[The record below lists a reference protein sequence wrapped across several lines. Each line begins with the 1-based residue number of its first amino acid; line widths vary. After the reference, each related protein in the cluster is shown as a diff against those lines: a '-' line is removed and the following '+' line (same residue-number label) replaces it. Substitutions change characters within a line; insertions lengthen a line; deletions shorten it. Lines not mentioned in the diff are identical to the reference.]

1 MQTCGAQFEVTRWPS
16 VAVTM
21 SSWWMGQ
28 GGSDPSEQSVA
39 PAAVQLQVQQQATQ
53 QAAQQAAQQA
63 TLSQSMPM
71 GPPAQPEMAQSQ
83 QLMQMLNQQIPD
95 ASQMAA
101 ELQVPM
107 QPQPLAG
114 QKRAAEAEAEREA
127 AVKKAAADQA
137 AAQQRALA
145 EQVAAHQRAAAE
157 RAAAEQRMATER
169 TAAEQRAAAGQR
181 AAAER
186 AAAERAAAEKK
197 IADEGVALAAKA
209 VAAKAAAERVA
220 SMQRKAAERRAA
232 EERREEEEKAAEE
245 KRAAAEKR
253 AAEKKAEQEKRM
265 AERRALAERHRLE
278 REKES
283 AEKAE
288 QEAAREKES
297 AEKAE
302 QEAAREKE
310 SAERAKEAK
319 EQRAA
324 ELAAEQEAAEQE
336 AAEEAAGERY
346 ASRPRRGS
354 SQKASSKL
362 HEYMAEQEAI
372 RAKRGAK
379 RAAKEAAKEAA
390 LEAEL
395 AAMPL
400 HLVATDMD
408 GTFLM
413 PATDAEGHANGSIG
427 ERSTKLVAA
436 LVAEGVIFAIATGRP
451 APALQAHI
459 DALGVALPCICF
471 NGAAVLRM
479 APSARPEALHL
490 KPLAAKAV
498 SAVLAF
504 ADAEALCA
512 SYSLFD
518 RAVACCAG
526 DEQTALLDEYMR
538 LEGVRQEVV
547 GSSKQ
552 LAALADPPLKIVLL
566 TKTPDALAARAKKA
580 VKGVHV
586 VAAEMHIEFLAPGV
600 HKGTALSWLC
610 EREGVGLEACA
621 AFGDNHNDVEMIRA
635 VGLGVAMANA
645 KPAVKQAADVTLE
658 WSNADEGVARM
669 CEQLREQGRL
679 KARPAKE

>member
-1 MQTCGAQFEVTRWPS
+1 M
-16 VAVTM
+16 
-21 SSWWMGQ
+21 
-28 GGSDPSEQSVA
+28 
-39 PAAVQLQVQQQATQ
+39 QQQQQQQLA
-53 QAAQQAAQQA
+53 QAAQQTAMAQQA

-114 QKRAAEAEAEREA
+114 QKRAAEEEAEREA
-127 AVKKAAADQA
+127 AVKKAEADQA

-197 IADEGVALAAKA
+197 IADEEVAVAAKA

-324 ELAAEQEAAEQE
+324 ELAAEQEAAE
-336 AAEEAAGERY
+336 EAAGERY
-346 ASRPRRGS
+346 ARRPRRGS

-362 HEYMAEQEAI
+362 QEYMAEQEAI
-372 RAKRGAK
+372 RAKR
-379 RAAKEAAKEAA
+379 AAKEAA

-526 DEQTALLDEYMR
+526 DEQAALLDEYMR

-635 VGLGVAMANA
+635 VGFGVAMANA

>member
-1 MQTCGAQFEVTRWPS
+1 
-16 VAVTM
+16 M

-114 QKRAAEAEAEREA
+114 QKRAAEEEAEREA

-324 ELAAEQEAAEQE
+324 ELAAEQEAAE
-336 AAEEAAGERY
+336 EAAGERY
-346 ASRPRRGS
+346 ARRPRRGS

-362 HEYMAEQEAI
+362 QEYMAEQEAI
-372 RAKRGAK
+372 RAKR
-379 RAAKEAAKEAA
+379 AAKEAA

-635 VGLGVAMANA
+635 VGFGVAMANA